1 MLYPL
6 LPFLFRYSFQVKF
19 DGPIVYCGV
28 IRGLNDGKTYLTYD
42 DTDGNEDFSITINGG
57 STLQH
62 YNSKDQGLIK
72 IPCGNDELKDLPA
85 GNYSI
90 VIHQI
95 RDGVIVKNYTGYNL
109 TIVPNFQISNIT
121 VITPLVEPNGFIN
134 ISHLLT
140 IQDVYTIRFQIYT
153 DLFVQPDFF
162 NWYHEKIYNKDTGQT
177 EYVPKTLNNS
187 EFFRKLKY
195 QALRSQ
201 LIPAMAHQL
210 KDFPVWDY
218 YQLKSDTPTGFINMS
233 IWDRTNFAFSNYLNF
248 TVEVRNKPITL
259 FRAPYPNKLRINQ
272 NFTLHI
278 KMWQIDPDINYN
290 IYINGS
296 KFNATWSSEEIQK
309 EMDINVVYFDHQIT
323 APSIP
328 GDYYFGGYSTYKDV
342 IIGQTRRTAQKIPV
356 RAPPVVENVTTE
368 SSNILKSSNSITFGI
383 SYTDLD
389 ATDNITAFYKI
400 DDAANYTQYNE
411 TFHIT
416 SSTGTL
422 TLTCDLPSERTLG
435 EHKIYVMLV
444 DSNDFESNTDKF
456 LKFYIREKPQLT
468 IDSIDKL
475 YYLPGESFIAT
486 ISISDQ
492 DQSDSEKIE
501 YRLESA
507 SEYTTLSEG
516 VSASNSIRLPS
527 ITIPE
532 NSSSSPL
539 KYMIRVTD
547 SYGFSDEKSI
557 DVPLHFKPTITIDE
571 IPTKESFVHGDNIII
586 HGKAT
591 DEDEDDV
598 VTITLNVNNDHYTT
612 TVLANGTDK
621 SFSFNVPVKQEYA
634 IGTLS
639 ITVTGVDLYSLDS
652 NQVDLSKPLYFIPVI
667 TSVQTVDQQ
676 YVSPS
681 NTIKIKVSI
690 QDLDSNDQ
698 LTVYYKRQS
707 DTEFTSLPAL
717 QTAEREGTFDIPISE
732 TATTGDFTI
741 TFKVTDSHSLTSQP
755 SPFVVQVR
763 IPPKV
768 QDLSPE
774 KPFFARGESV
784 VVKGN
789 IVDPDSNDEF
799 TITIKFGDLT
809 NSKTV
814 QSAGETTPFSIPLD
828 NVPIGDLTAEI
839 SAVDKFGFDSNKP
852 TVAVKVRVAPVI
864 SDLSIAAN
872 KYKRGDEITLTFKLL
887 DEDINDYVTFTGDI
901 SSAAFKD
908 ENHVPTTT
916 TARETT
922 LKVVIPEESKSGE
935 DLFHLK
941 AIDSQGLVSNELEHQ
956 IYILSNPL
964 VKYEG
969 KSNDGNSKPYD
980 NVTIYFSVTNPDPDE
995 TVSVYIK
1002 IDIGEKIFVGN
1013 VTSPAE
1019 DVKLNYTYT
1028 VPGNQP
1034 QLILMSKT

>member
-1 MLYPL
+1 
-6 LPFLFRYSFQVKF
+6 
-19 DGPIVYCGV
+19 
-28 IRGLNDGKTYLTYD
+28 
-42 DTDGNEDFSITINGG
+42 
-57 STLQH
+57 
-62 YNSKDQGLIK
+62 
-72 IPCGNDELKDLPA
+72 
-85 GNYSI
+85 
-90 VIHQI
+90 
-95 RDGVIVKNYTGYNL
+95 
-109 TIVPNFQISNIT
+109 
-121 VITPLVEPNGFIN
+121 
-134 ISHLLT
+134 
-140 IQDVYTIRFQIYT
+140 
-153 DLFVQPDFF
+153 
-162 NWYHEKIYNKDTGQT
+162 
-177 EYVPKTLNNS
+177 
-187 EFFRKLKY
+187 
-195 QALRSQ
+195 
-201 LIPAMAHQL
+201 
-210 KDFPVWDY
+210 
-218 YQLKSDTPTGFINMS
+218 
-233 IWDRTNFAFSNYLNF
+233 
-248 TVEVRNKPITL
+248 
-259 FRAPYPNKLRINQ
+259 
-272 NFTLHI
+272 
-278 KMWQIDPDINYN
+278 
-290 IYINGS
+290 
-296 KFNATWSSEEIQK
+296 
-309 EMDINVVYFDHQIT
+309 MDINVVYFDHQIT
-323 APSIP
+323 ARSIA
-328 GDYYFGGYSTYKDV
+328 GDYYLGGYSTYKDV

-717 QTAEREGTFDIPISE
+717 QTADREGTFDIPISE

-774 KPFFARGESV
+774 KPFFSRGESV

-935 DLFHLK
+935 DLVHLK

-956 IYILSNPL
+956 IYILSNPS

-1002 IDIGEKIFVGN
+1002 IDSGEKIFVGN

-1034 QLILMSKT
+1034 NGTIPFTIIAEDDSGLSNTTNGDITIVDHPPITVLNKNIKTVKQNDTVTIDFDVKDLDPGDTVSVYLVISREDSYSKEYVLFEKDATQQEFVSHHVNITIPEDMQDNEYKLSIKAIDRAGLESTDENKILVNSKAQFGQDGSSSKFEILVDRKWVVVVIIACVLVLVLIIVLIIIIVCIPPVVEKEEDSIEQVEEDYPEKEDSGETVDISSDDVVFDEGEPLEDSGESFSVSSEDVDIDQF